1 MPFFISYDAVPPV
14 SIVHAAPGPQV
25 HLNSTF
31 ANYLEFQRTGFLTR
45 GAIGALGSFE
55 MNMSWNMNY
64 AGPTHR
70 LYDPSKPAYWTAL
83 GEGGYHL
90 QYAPATAAGGDVW
103 DAGGR
108 QVAYSFSI
116 NEAKFNRDVKIG
128 GKLHMSK
135 SAGRV
140 FAAAGQT
147 SLVIV
152 NDQCAEGD
160 AVLANLATADT
171 TAAIRSV
178 IPGSDSITI
187 HLVAPTKPV
196 AINFACFGT

>member
-64 AGPTHR
+64 AGPLHR

-90 QYAPATAAGGDVW
+90 QYAPATTAPGDVW
-103 DAGGR
+103 DLGGR

-116 NEAKFNRDVKIG
+116 AEAKFNRDVRIG
-128 GKLHMSK
+128 GKLHAPR
-135 SAGRV
+135 SAGRA
-140 FAAAGQT
+140 FAAPGQT
-147 SLVIV
+147 VLVVV
-152 NDQCAEGD
+152 NEQCDEAD
-160 AVLANLATADT
+160 AVLANLATKDA
-171 TAAIRSV
+171 TALIRSV
-178 IPGSDSITI
+178 VPGNGAFTVHMS
-187 HLVAPTKPV
+187 APTAPV
-196 AINFACFGT
+196 AINYSCIGA